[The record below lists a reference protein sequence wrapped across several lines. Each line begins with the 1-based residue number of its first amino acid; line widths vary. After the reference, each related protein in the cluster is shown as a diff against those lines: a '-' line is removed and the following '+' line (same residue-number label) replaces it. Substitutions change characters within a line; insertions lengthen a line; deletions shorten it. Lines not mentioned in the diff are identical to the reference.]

1 MDTAFYVVCTIREIS
16 RHIMC
21 LLSKNIGGKS
31 KQYKDRKSATVSQFT
46 DFNLHPY
53 HQTKTLSKSPL
64 VLFIHP

>member
-53 HQTKTLSKSPL
+53 HQTKT
-64 VLFIHP
+64 